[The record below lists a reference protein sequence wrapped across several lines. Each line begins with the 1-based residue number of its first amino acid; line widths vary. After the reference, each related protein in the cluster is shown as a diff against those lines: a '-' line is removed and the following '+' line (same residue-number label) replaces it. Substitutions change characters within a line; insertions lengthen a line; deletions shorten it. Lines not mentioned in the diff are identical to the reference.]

1 MATILSFTSNLHH
14 KNNLPRA
21 EEMHP
26 IIMVCTFKKKKS
38 ILLSTL
44 AK

>member
-21 EEMHP
+21 KEMHP
-26 IIMVCTFKKKKS
+26 IIMVCTLKKKS

>member
-26 IIMVCTFKKKKS
+26 IINGVH
-38 ILLSTL
+38 
-44 AK
+44 